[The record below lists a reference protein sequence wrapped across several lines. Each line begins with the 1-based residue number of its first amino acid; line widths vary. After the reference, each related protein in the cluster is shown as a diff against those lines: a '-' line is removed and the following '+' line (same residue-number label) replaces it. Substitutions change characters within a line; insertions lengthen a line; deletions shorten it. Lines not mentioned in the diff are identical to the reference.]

1 MNNYQKH
8 LRCSMI
14 MFCTAFFVQ
23 ANAQLFFSKKAVLKY
38 HKITLDT
45 AKNTIT
51 LNFDLQ
57 GPANRYYV
65 TRLYYSSNNARS
77 FKGPLQAVS
86 GDIGD
91 SISVG
96 NNKSVVWSFIKDNP
110 YFSGKN
116 VIFKIE
122 STEIPKQV
130 KGGPRNAFKSLLLP
144 GWGDYKVRNGY
155 HYEWIPTAVFTL
167 LGAGIVFR
175 ISADRLYERY
185 DMGDPNSEVA
195 HQRLFQTAQSHNILS
210 QVLLGASAIVWL
222 GDVLGVYLKGRKN
235 LKKYFPKPEEE
246 VKKTAWLMPTEIR
259 PSIAQ
264 FSGRFQLNILWKF

>member
-1 MNNYQKH
+1 
-8 LRCSMI
+8 
-14 MFCTAFFVQ
+14 MFCTAFFFQ

-45 AKNTIT
+45 SKNTIT

-77 FKGPLQAVS
+77 FKGPLQAVN
-86 GDIGD
+86 GDVGD
-91 SISVG
+91 SIRVG
-96 NNKSVVWSFIKDNP
+96 NNKSIAWSFVKDNP

-122 STEIPKQV
+122 STEIPKQA
-130 KGGPRNAFKSLLLP
+130 KGGPRHALKSLLLP
-144 GWGDYKVRNGY
+144 GWGDYKVRDGY
-155 HYEWIPTAVFTL
+155 HYEWIPTAAFTL
-167 LGAGIVFR
+167 LGTGVFFR
-175 ISADRLYERY
+175 FWADHLYEGY
-185 DMGDPNSEVA
+185 DLSDPNSETA
-195 HQRLFQTAQSHNILS
+195 HQRLFQTAQSYNILS

-235 LKKYFPKPEEE
+235 LKKYFPKREEE
-246 VKKTAWLMPTEIR
+246 AKKTAWLLPAEIV
-259 PSIAQ
+259 PSIAR
-264 FSGRFQLNILWKF
+264 FSGGFQLNILWRF